1 MGGITLHNFPTR
13 FAFKKN
19 EPFFFQSKT
28 CRHNFRRNA
37 LFLQENTSIQDDKNR
52 FLNAALRHS
61 CGTTSQNYMG
71 LYTIKL
77 NHNSLLTSKL
87 TTIIEID
94 RDILLGLHHIVN
106 WLKKCQEVSHG
117 SSSIDFVV
125 VAKTIDLNCKVHTI
139 HLLHLIGWILDFC
152 SAKIY
157 SGMKR

>member
-1 MGGITLHNFPTR
+1 MLSRKTSLFFNQKLVVIIFGET
-13 FAFKKN
+13 
-19 EPFFFQSKT
+19 PFFFKRT
-28 CRHNFRRNA
+28 
-37 LFLQENTSIQDDKNR
+37 LQFKMTKIGSWMW
-52 FLNAALRHS
+52 HS
-61 CGTTSQNYMG
+61 ATVAGTTSQNYMG